1 MEGQREEER
10 YYIFR
15 IVSMNYTYCIN
26 ITLTLEL
33 MRIVAII
40 IACCDCEFNTL
51 MNSTN
56 KMKK

>member
-40 IACCDCEFNTL
+40 ACYDSVNLTH
-51 MNSTN
+51 
-56 KMKK
+56 